1 MNHSK
6 KWYQRRLAKYFTE
19 HYAIYEDNADFFA
32 DPAANMWLFD
42 ITECA
47 VRIELTC
54 DDNGD
59 ITEQRYFKGG
69 GTA

>member
-42 ITECA
+42 IPECA